1 MTPFMSKTQVEISQ
15 IENADLIRY
24 YTMPDNT
31 QALIVMYDGNK
42 YVNLC
47 EYDDFFP
54 MLAKAADRLYLKNPE
69 ISFDEYTSEIM
80 ESRKKM
86 SSPSRFSFAAECKK
100 HDEKALPF
108 GTGMFSKNFIGY
120 FISKIYSDA
129 EAEFKLSNIKGYRNR
144 YMISCTVNGNEKVL
158 PCSFTSQDNQYV
170 YTLGN
175 LFEGNH
181 TGQVTLRYSH
191 GKTEVITQSFTD
203 REIKHE
209 YLFDITN
216 NELKCRIIEDGQV
229 IFFDESS
236 AELERAEMSK
246 EVELICGTDSENVQ
260 GILMPWGEKVFMTE
274 TETIYVNESG
284 LITQIVEEELYDER
298 NSEISVTHE
307 IFRHKNRLLVQ
318 SEMRCT
324 RLIKSLDSSQEGY
337 YYRCFSDDKIKMIK
351 DDLFGI
357 PAAEIIDRYLHK
369 DNE

>member
-69 ISFDEYTSEIM
+69 SSFDEYTSEIM

-158 PCSFTSQDNQYV
+158 PCSFASHDNQYE

-181 TGQVTLRYSH
+181 TAQVTLRYSH
-191 GKTEVITQSFTD
+191 GKIEVITQSFTD

-209 YLFDITN
+209 YLFDIPN

-229 IFFDESS
+229 IFYDESS
-236 AELERAEMSK
+236 PELEKAEMSE
-246 EVELICGTDSENVQ
+246 EVQLICGTDVENVQ
-260 GILMPWGEKVFMTE
+260 GILLPWGEKVFMTD
-274 TETIYVNESG
+274 TETTYVNGSER
-284 LITQIVEEELYDER
+284 ITQIVEEELYDGR
-298 NSEISVTHE
+298 KSEISVTHE
-307 IFRHKNRLLVQ
+307 IFRHKNKLLVQ
-318 SEMRCT
+318 SGMRCT

-337 YYRCFSDDKIKMIK
+337 YYRCINGDEIKMIK
-351 DDLFGI
+351 EDLFGI